1 MENWFKILFLLGLT
15 IQASIG
21 FELMET
27 FGRQTIEDGP
37 YGGLFKFQTEIA
49 LWLLN
54 TLLNLNQHKIIEYL
68 KVVEDHL
75 GLMEGKFI

>member
-1 MENWFKILFLLGLT
+1 MEILFKILFLLGLT

-37 YGGLFKFQTEIA
+37 YGGLFKFHTEIA
-49 LWLLN
+49 LWFPNMLLN
-54 TLLNLNQHKIIEYL
+54 
-68 KVVEDHL
+68 
-75 GLMEGKFI
+75 